1 MDEWYVNLRC
11 KRCGRFAGTVIK
23 GKAGDKK
30 TVGCKVCRLHTD
42 ITLKDWQFIEIPE
55 MEINFGY
62 YYFYNI

>member
-1 MDEWYVNLRC
+1 MDEWYVNLGC

-42 ITLKDWQFIEIPE
+42 ITLKEGQVLNLPE
-55 MEINFGY
+55 MEISSGSY
-62 YYFYNI
+62 YPYGS